1 MKKFAF
7 LIILIL
13 VATLPSYAGINVS
26 EAASNPMVRGGV
38 GVGTIIAIMASWT
51 RNKSVLWAI
60 LHAFFGWFYVIYY
73 VITR

>member
-1 MKKFAF
+1 MKKFMLLLLLCTIASTPLF
-7 LIILIL
+7 ASFS
-13 VATLPSYAGINVS
+13 VEA
-26 EAASNPMVRGGV
+26 AASNPAVRGGI